1 MGDES
6 VDLVVSAPTWTTE
19 EGLSQGKVYVFQGP
33 LRGNLLAQDAEV
45 SIVGNAAGDQFGSG
59 LSVVDSQVWIGSK
72 GVDLGAVN
80 AGAVFVHSA
89 DGEPIHQ
96 LLAIEQSMRF
106 GSALSQ
112 AEDFNGDG
120 LLDLAVGALGA
131 NNGQGAVFVYWNAS
145 SLTAFSP
152 SDADVI
158 WNGVLPDEA
167 AGSEVTVVG
176 DVTGDGVSNLAI
188 SATNGSRVYVV
199 SALEGG
205 DRLLD
210 QAPVTLVGES
220 GSALGSAVANVGDF
234 NGDGQS
240 DLVVGGFIASQV
252 AIVYGPLNGTYT
264 PSEQVV
270 LQNRG
275 SDQLGW
281 SLAGG
286 IDFTGD
292 DVSDIF
298 VGAQTASE
306 GFNKNGVVFMLEG
319 RGL

>member
-1 MGDES
+1 M
-6 VDLVVSAPTWTTE
+6 
-19 EGLSQGKVYVFQGP
+19 
-33 LRGNLLAQDAEV
+33 
-45 SIVGNAAGDQFGSG
+45 
-59 LSVVDSQVWIGSK
+59 
-72 GVDLGAVN
+72 
-80 AGAVFVHSA
+80 
-89 DGEPIHQ
+89 
-96 LLAIEQSMRF
+96 
-106 GSALSQ
+106 
-112 AEDFNGDG
+112 
-120 LLDLAVGALGA
+120 
-131 NNGQGAVFVYWNAS
+131 
-145 SLTAFSP
+145 
-152 SDADVI
+152 
-158 WNGVLPDEA
+158 
-167 AGSEVTVVG
+167 
-176 DVTGDGVSNLAI
+176 AI